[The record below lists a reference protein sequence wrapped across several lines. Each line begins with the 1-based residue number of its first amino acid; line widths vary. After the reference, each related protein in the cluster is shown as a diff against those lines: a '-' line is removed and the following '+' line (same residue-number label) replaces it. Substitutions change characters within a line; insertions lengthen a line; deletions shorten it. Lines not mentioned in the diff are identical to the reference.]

1 MFKAGG
7 KNHGNLSSKSSL
19 MPYVPGDD
27 SIRNRMSPLGRRS
40 AVALVSD
47 EAEENDKENQLSSSL
62 QNLVDYF
69 GGECGL
75 CHVKCQRCGCYMEIY
90 NEDVIGTLI
99 VICSTVVHRESTLAA
114 PFILDMILSIT
125 K

>member
-1 MFKAGG
+1 
-7 KNHGNLSSKSSL
+7 
-19 MPYVPGDD
+19 MPYVAGND
-27 SIRNRMSPLGRRS
+27 SMRNKMSPLGRRS

-47 EAEENDKENQLSSSL
+47 EGEENEKENQLSSSL

-75 CHVKCQRCGCYMEIY
+75 CHVKCQRCGCNLEIY